1 MPEQTRSA
9 VSEQVREPANGGTQ
23 GEADPPRGSSGT
35 RSGAGTTAVTGDVGR
50 RIAARREELGLSQED
65 VAVRAGIAVGYLRYL
80 EHRPTAAPG
89 ASALIR
95 LADALGTSVA
105 ALHGGD
111 VELPPGVGRAA
122 AHSELVEL
130 DPEECRARLST
141 HGVGRIALHT
151 PEGLAVLPVNYS
163 VVDGSVSFRT
173 APGSAPAMAVGA
185 RVAFAVDHIDEA
197 LSQGWSVLV
206 RGRGRAVTGP
216 DAVRRLDALAH
227 SRPWAGGAERDLW
240 VRVDEEGISGRRIA
254 VR

>member
-1 MPEQTRSA
+1 MSEQTRGLM
-9 VSEQVREPANGGTQ
+9 SEGAPQATHSGIP
-23 GEADPPRGSSGT
+23 SGT
-35 RSGAGTTAVTGDVGR
+35 DSPREYSGTTSGAGTTAVTGDVGR

-65 VAVRAGIAVGYLRYL
+65 AAVRAGVAVGYLRYL
-80 EHRPTAAPG
+80 ERRPTAAPG

-111 VELPPGVGRAA
+111 VELPPGIGRAA

-141 HGVGRIALHT
+141 HGVGRIALDT

-173 APGSAPAMAVGA
+173 APGSAPATAVGA
-185 RVAFAVDHIDEA
+185 RVAFEVDHIDEA

-206 RGRGRAVTGP
+206 RGRGRAVTGA

-227 SRPWAGGAERDLW
+227 SRPWAGDVERDLW